1 MTRESTLK
9 KLDKALGD
17 IFSDRSDI
25 FIMFVDLCGSTA
37 YKQKNTEFNWVLRQI
52 LFLQRAARLAEK
64 RDGIV
69 VKTIGD
75 EIMVIFP
82 ASIVPGDILECAK
95 EIALYFENLEIFRG
109 SEKIEAKISIDFGPT
124 INGSIVNTVPYD
136 PIGTPVDRCARLNSI
151 TNNKEITFS
160 EEFMSTLLFS
170 SSEAALQEK
179 YGYGKRLGDL
189 KGIKEN
195 DVYFIKIE

>member
-9 KLDKALGD
+9 KFDQALGD
-17 IFSDRSDI
+17 IFADRSDI

-37 YKQKNTEFNWVLRQI
+37 FKQKNTEFNWVLRQI
-52 LFLQRAARLAEK
+52 LFLRRAARLAEK
-64 RDGIV
+64 RGGIV

-75 EIMVIFP
+75 EIMVIFTV
-82 ASIVPGDILECAK
+82 SIVPKDILECAI
-95 EIALYFENLEIFRG
+95 EIILYFENLEIFRG
-109 SEKIEAKISIDFGPT
+109 NEKIEAKISIDFGTT

-160 EEFMSTLLFS
+160 EEFMSTLLNN
-170 SSEAALQEK
+170 SSEDELHEK
-179 YGYGKRLGDL
+179 YDFGKRVEDL
-189 KGIKEN
+189 KGIQEN
-195 DVYFIKIE
+195 NVYFIKI